1 MDTVGAMDTIL
12 QSDEFAAWLKGLRD
26 QTAKAKVIVRIK
38 RLAEGNL
45 GDAKH
50 FDGVTELRI
59 DYGPGYRVYTAKKG
73 KKIYLL
79 LCGGDKSS
87 QSKDIEKAKRI
98 LRASE
103 P

>member
-1 MDTVGAMDTIL
+1 MYAIQ

-50 FDGVTELRI
+50 FDGITELRI
-59 DYGPGYRVYTAKKG
+59 DYGPGYRVYTARKG
-73 KKIYLL
+73 NTVYLL

-87 QSKDIEKAKRI
+87 QGKDIQKAKKI
-98 LRASE
+98 FAANVNA
-103 P
+103 

>member
-1 MDTVGAMDTIL
+1 MYAIQ

-38 RLAEGNL
+38 RLAVGNL

-50 FDGVTELRI
+50 FDGITELRI
-59 DYGPGYRVYTAKKG
+59 DYGPGYRVYMAKKG
-73 KKIYLL
+73 KTIYLL

-87 QSKDIEKAKRI
+87 QSKDVLKAKKI
-98 LRASE
+98 LAASE

>member
-1 MDTVGAMDTIL
+1 MYAIQ

-26 QTAKAKVIVRIK
+26 QTTKAKVIVRIK
-38 RLAEGNL
+38 RLAAGNL

-50 FDGVTELRI
+50 FDGIAELRI

-73 KKIYLL
+73 KTLYLL

-87 QSKDIEKAKRI
+87 QSKDIAKAKKI
-98 LRASE
+98 LAASE
-103 P
+103 S